1 MSTFT
6 PAGVSGSRA
15 KFTLLLLGS
24 LAGVIAA
31 GAAGA
36 AGTDGDAPSVI
47 VKYSETSL
55 ATNGGVNELYR
66 RITVRS
72 QAGVLAAPAASI
84 RDLAAQQQ
92 VAQCREQAIARAISQ
107 VGNPQLA
114 ALHANHAKNG

>member
-6 PAGVSGSRA
+6 PAGVLGSRA

-36 AGTDGDAPSVI
+36 AGTDSDAPSVI

-55 ATNGGVNELYR
+55 ETSGGVNELYR
-66 RITVRS
+66 RITV
-72 QAGVLAAPAASI
+72 AARQVCPAASI
-84 RDLAAQQQ
+84 RDLVAQQQ

>member
-1 MSTFT
+1 MGTFKA
-6 PAGVSGSRA
+6 AGAFGSRA
-15 KFTLLLLGS
+15 KLALLLVGG

-36 AGTDGDAPSVI
+36 AGTDSDAPSVI

-55 ATNGGVNELYR
+55 ASNGGVNELYH
-66 RITVRS
+66 RITV
-72 QAGVLAAPAASI
+72 AAKQVCPAASI
-84 RDLAAQQQ
+84 RDLVAQQQ

-107 VGNPQLA
+107 IGNPQLA

>member
-6 PAGVSGSRA
+6 PAGVLGSRA

-36 AGTDGDAPSVI
+36 AGSDSDAPSVI

-55 ATNGGVNELYR
+55 ATNGGVNQLYR
-66 RITVRS
+66 RITV
-72 QAGVLAAPAASI
+72 AARQVCPAASI
-84 RDLAAQQQ
+84 RDLVVQQQ

-107 VGNPQLA
+107 IGNPQLA

>member
-1 MSTFT
+1 MSIFT
-6 PAGVSGSRA
+6 PAGGLGSRA
-15 KFTLLLLGS
+15 KFTLLLLGG

-36 AGTDGDAPSVI
+36 AGTDSDAPSVI

-55 ATNGGVNELYR
+55 ETSGGVTELYR
-66 RITVRS
+66 RITV
-72 QAGVLAAPAASI
+72 AARQVCPAASI
-84 RDLAAQQQ
+84 RELVAQHQA
-92 VAQCREQAIARAISQ
+92 AQCREQAIARAISQ